1 MSTDQRPGAVR
12 ASLPS
17 LAEFEFEPL
26 LTLGEGG
33 MGSVTLAR
41 ARGVAGFER
50 LVAVKRMKPEVL
62 DRPNF
67 TERFLDEAQL
77 AAHVRHAN
85 VVSVQQ
91 LGKDSEGL
99 FLVLDYVE
107 GASLDTLVD
116 RCVDAGGRPPTPIAL
131 RIIADA
137 LAGLH
142 AVHEATDSLGR
153 PLNILHRDVST
164 QNIMVGRDGIARLS
178 DFGVAKSTHA
188 RHVTEKNRLFG
199 RILYMPPEYLHQ
211 SPIDRRLDVYA
222 MGVTLFIALSGV
234 EPWADATDVTLVSR
248 ILTEGVPPLSSTGLT
263 VAPELEALVKKATE
277 PDPEKRFATAAEMN
291 RELEHMA
298 RRGGWMATQSE
309 VATFVEEL
317 EGRRLAS
324 RRTAIASGSTM
335 PRTGSDA
342 VEAPTLEAV
351 TSPRE
356 EPRPAAEEPGAG
368 DRSSEVRPLPV
379 KSVERAPGEV
389 RVLASRQATSLG
401 IGPSSRKPP
410 DVTSPVLPVS
420 VVPVSAAPEAKPV
433 LTPIEVAPVSARA
446 LGDRPSYGG
455 ATKKGL
461 GKPQAPLV
469 GKVARTRSPSED
481 DEVDLTQYTGAKLPR
496 WFWVAGA
503 LSVVLGILGAL
514 LVTR

>member
-1 MSTDQRPGAVR
+1 MPTDQRPGAAR

-50 LVAVKRMKPEVL
+50 LVAVKRMKPEVM

-67 TERFLDEAQL
+67 KERFLDEAQL

-91 LGKDSEGL
+91 LGQDSQGF

-131 RIIADA
+131 RIISDA

-142 AVHEATDSLGR
+142 AVHEASDSQGR
-153 PLNILHRDVST
+153 SLNILHRDVST

-222 MGVTLFIALSGV
+222 MGVTMFIALTGI

-248 ILTEGVPPLSSTGLT
+248 ILTEGVPPMSSTGFA
-263 VAPELEALVKKATE
+263 VAPELEAIVRKATE
-277 PDPEKRFATAAEMN
+277 TDPEKRYASAAEMN
-291 RELEHMA
+291 IAIEQLA
-298 RRGGWMATQSE
+298 RRAGWMGTQSE
-309 VATFVEEL
+309 VAAFVEEL

-324 RRTAIASGSTM
+324 RRTAVASGATM
-335 PRTGSDA
+335 PRTSDA
-342 VEAPTLEAV
+342 VEAPTLEAA
-351 TSPRE
+351 TAPKA
-356 EPRPAAEEPGAG
+356 PAAEEAPAEEAPAE
-368 DRSSEVRPLPV
+368 DRASEVRPLPI
-379 KSVERAPGEV
+379 KKVERL
-389 RVLASRQATSLG
+389 LASRQATSLG
-401 IGPSSRKPP
+401 MGPSSRGSIPSMP
-410 DVTSPVLPVS
+410 API
-420 VVPVSAAPEAKPV
+420 PVSAPPISITDPSPVSAPFSA
-433 LTPIEVAPVSARA
+433 VAPVPASSAPVE
-446 LGDRPSYGG
+446 DRPSYGG
-455 ATKKGL
+455 KTRKGL
-461 GKPQAPLV
+461 GKPQAHLV
-469 GKVARTRSPSED
+469 GKVARPRSPSED
-481 DEVDLTQYTGAKLPR
+481 DEVDLSRYTGSKLPT
-496 WFWVAGA
+496 WVWIAA
-503 LSVVLGILGAL
+503 AVSVVIGILGAL
-514 LVTR
+514 WLTR

>member
-1 MSTDQRPGAVR
+1 MPTDQRPGAAR
-12 ASLPS
+12 TSLPS
-17 LAEFEFEPL
+17 PAEFEFEPL

-50 LVAVKRMKPEVL
+50 LVAVKRMKPEVM
-62 DRPNF
+62 DRPHF

-91 LGKDSEGL
+91 LGQDSQGL

-107 GASLDTLVD
+107 GASLDTLID

-131 RIIADA
+131 RIISDA

-142 AVHEATDSLGR
+142 AVHEASDSVGR
-153 PLNILHRDVST
+153 ALNILHRDVST

-222 MGVTLFIALSGV
+222 MGVTMFIALTGV

-248 ILTEGVPPLSSTGLT
+248 ILTEGVPPMSSTGLT
-263 VAPELEALVKKATE
+263 VAPELEAVVKKATE
-277 PDPEKRFATAAEMN
+277 TEPEKRYATAAEMN
-291 RELEHMA
+291 REIEQIA
-298 RRGGWMATQSE
+298 RRAGWMGTQSE

-317 EGRRLAS
+317 EGRRLAA
-324 RRTAIASGSTM
+324 RRTAVASGATM
-335 PRTGSDA
+335 PRTSDA

-351 TSPRE
+351 TAPKAPPVE
-356 EPRPAAEEPGAG
+356 EPDPAG
-368 DRSSEVRPLPV
+368 DRASEVRPLPI
-379 KSVERAPGEV
+379 KKVERV
-389 RVLASRQATSLG
+389 VASRQATSLG
-401 IGPSSRKPP
+401 MGPSSRG
-410 DVTSPVLPVS
+410 SI
-420 VVPVSAAPEAKPV
+420 PVSAPPISITDPSVPV
-433 LTPIEVAPVSARA
+433 PLPFSAVAPVPASSAPA
-446 LGDRPSYGG
+446 GDRPSYGG
-455 ATKKGL
+455 KTRKGL

-469 GKVARTRSPSED
+469 GKVARPRSPTED
-481 DEVDLTQYTGAKLPR
+481 DEVDLTQYTRAKLPT
-496 WFWVAGA
+496 WVWIAA
-503 LSVVLGILGAL
+503 AASIVIGILGAL
-514 LVTR
+514 FLTR